1 MIGVVIFLLLYF
13 FSINKE
19 NLREILILLTSIMEI
34 AMIYFFV
41 WQKQQQIAFYK
52 MVCCKKN
59 LVNEISEKTE
69 NRNLIK
75 DDDEYGKD
83 MGTETEED

>member
-1 MIGVVIFLLLYF
+1 MYF
-13 FSINKE
+13 FSINRE
-19 NLREILILLTSIMEI
+19 ELTEILILLTSIIEI

-75 DDDEYGKD
+75 NDDDDNYGKD